1 MGNSLELHK
10 KKSTD
15 GDLFFITCVFP
26 TCFIFLQRPAL
37 WCCPASKMTAPSVLV
52 TQFLNAFVLRALR
65 NAFWKW
71 GEDKW
76 EESANS
82 LDLWFKIC
90 VSYQMLRKMLQGGSP
105 TLN

>member
-1 MGNSLELHK
+1 MEIS
-10 KKSTD
+10 SSSP
-15 GDLFFITCVFP
+15 VYFP
-26 TCFIFLQRPAL
+26 PVSYFYSVLLSAAAL
-37 WCCPASKMTAPSVLV
+37 LNKMIAPSVLV